1 MFLNQLVTASRV
13 ITIGSGMACLLALS
27 SCSLFRHSSPQTATA
42 RAVTPPVLET
52 DTSSAAEPATVTE
65 AAAEEPGDTTTVI
78 RDAGPAVKQSAP
90 KSYTVK
96 RGDTLWGIAN
106 MFLRDPWQW
115 PEIWFVNPQ
124 IENPHRI
131 FPGDMVRLALGA
143 DGKTQ
148 VQLVRGNA
156 VRLSPLLRSNGLEG
170 PIATIPYSA
179 IAAFLSRP
187 GVLTK
192 DEVKRAPY
200 VLALRNDHI
209 IAGAGHEL
217 YVKKLGG
224 ETGARYNVMHVDA
237 PLKDPDSGA
246 VLGYMG
252 VYTGTAKVTTPGEI
266 AKVVLTESARETLQG
281 DVLVA
286 EDLGQS
292 ADFAPH
298 APARVVRG
306 QIVAVVDSVLLA
318 GEYQVVALN
327 RGTRDGLER
336 GHVLTVDEAAKT
348 TPDRCATIEGSST
361 CWRTTK
367 HETLPTESAG
377 TLLVFKTYER
387 ISYALVVAET
397 SPIHIGDH
405 MRNP

>member
-1 MFLNQLVTASRV
+1 MFSNQLVTASRV
-13 ITIGSGMACLLALS
+13 MIIGFGAACLLALHG
-27 SCSLFRHSSPQTATA
+27 CALFRHGSPQTATA
-42 RAVTPPVLET
+42 QAVSAPVSET
-52 DTSSAAEPATVTE
+52 DTSAPAEPATVTE
-65 AAAEEPGDTTTVI
+65 AAEEAGDTAAVLS
-78 RDAGPAVKQSAP
+78 DAGPAVKAGAP
-90 KSYTVK
+90 KSYTVQ

-106 MFLRDPWQW
+106 MFLRDPWLW

-131 FPGDMVRLALGA
+131 YPGDMVRLAYGA

-148 VQLVRGNA
+148 LQLVRGNA
-156 VRLSPLLRSNGLEG
+156 VRLSPLLRSSALEG
-170 PIATIPYSA
+170 PIATIPYA
-179 IAAFLSRP
+179 VIASFLSRP
-187 GVLTK
+187 GVLTM
-192 DEVKRAPY
+192 DEVKHAPY
-200 VLALRNDHI
+200 VLALRDQHI
-209 IAGAGHEL
+209 IGGAGHEL

-224 ETGARYNVMHVDA
+224 ETGARYSVMHVDA
-237 PLKDPDSGA
+237 KLRDPDSGA

-266 AKVVLTESARETLQG
+266 AKVVLTDSARETLQG

-286 EDLGQS
+286 EDVGQS
-292 ADFAPH
+292 ADFSPH
-298 APARVVRG
+298 APARAVSG

-348 TPDRCATIEGSST
+348 TRDRCARIDGTST
-361 CWRTTK
+361 CWWTHKR
-367 HETLPTESAG
+367 ETLPTESAG

-387 ISYALVVAET
+387 ISYALVVGET
-397 SPIHIGDH
+397 SPIGIGDH
-405 MRNP
+405 IRNP